1 MAKATSYAPEGIRTL
16 TPTLTLKNAREAVE
30 WYKKAFDAHV
40 RVMAEGPT
48 PGSTIHGEI
57 RIGDSAIFVVDE
69 MPQSPSKSPASL
81 GGVNGGITMYVAD
94 CDAVYN
100 RAVAAGAQVV
110 MPMADMFWG
119 DRFSSIRDPFG
130 CLWSIATHKED
141 VSPDEMEHRTREFF
155 ASMAKPKN

>member
-57 RIGDSAIFVVDE
+57 RIGDSLVPVGGCPALTKPRRLPSSVRIAYGMVSAENGPSRCAGVSSHPE
-69 MPQSPSKSPASL
+69 NAPPSKCGDVLSHPQQSILSSEA
-81 GGVNGGITMYVAD
+81 I
-94 CDAVYN
+94 
-100 RAVAAGAQVV
+100 AQ
-110 MPMADMFWG
+110 A
-119 DRFSSIRDPFG
+119 
-130 CLWSIATHKED
+130 
-141 VSPDEMEHRTREFF
+141 
-155 ASMAKPKN
+155 